1 MTSKS
6 DYQIIILAAG
16 NGSRMKSDLP
26 KVMHKVGG
34 IPMLETVLNNSLKVT
49 NDVIIVYSENLK
61 KYLTPYEN
69 MCRFVLQKEPLGTAH
84 ATYAAVDLIDENKT
98 ILVLYGDHPL
108 IIPKIMHELIEDLN
122 ISDSALVTLSFEREN
137 PAQYG
142 RIATDKNGE
151 FLEIIEYKN
160 ATEEEKKI
168 TLCNSGI
175 MAFKPRILNKYLPLF
190 ATDLKGNKE
199 VYLTEIVKISRDKG
213 EKVSY
218 FLSNDHDLIVGV
230 NTKNELAEANNIFLG
245 SVNISNVAKKSQN

>member
-1 MTSKS
+1 MTIKS
-6 DYQIIILAAG
+6 NYQIIILTAG
-16 NGSRMKSDLP
+16 NGSRMQSDLP

-34 IPMLETVLNNSLKVT
+34 VPMLETVLNNSLKIT
-49 NDVIIVYSENLK
+49 DDVIIVHSERLRE
-61 KYLTPYEN
+61 YITPYEN

-84 ATYAAVDLIDENKT
+84 ATYAAIDLINKDKT

-108 IIPKIMHELIEDLN
+108 ITPEIMEELIKYLN
-122 ISDSALVTLSFEREN
+122 QTASSLVTLGFQRED

-168 TLCNSGI
+168 KLCNSGI
-175 MAFKPRILNKYLPLF
+175 MAFNPGILNKYLPLF
-190 ATDLKGNKE
+190 ATGRNDNKE
-199 VYLTEIVKISRDKG
+199 VYLTELVKICKQDG

-218 FLSNDHDLIVGV
+218 FLSSDYDLIVGV
-230 NTKNELAEANNIFLG
+230 NTKDELAEANNIFLKIG
-245 SVNISNVAKKSQN
+245 